1 MKDWPD
7 EFAGSWA
14 AELVAAPNLFWRD
27 LPTTMYSR
35 IGSSEEMGQ
44 RRLDFVESCILLQ
57 QHLGAMVTNVACV
70 DKDDPLQE

>member
-1 MKDWPD
+1 
-7 EFAGSWA
+7 
-14 AELVAAPNLFWRD
+14 
-27 LPTTMYSR
+27 MYSR

-44 RRLDFVESCILLQ
+44 RRLDFVEGCILLQ